1 MSNNTNKSNK
11 HELTPKQIVD
21 QLDEY
26 IIGQDKAKKAVAIAM
41 RNRWRRQRVEG
52 PIKEDI
58 IPNNI
63 ILIGPTGVGKTEIA
77 RRLSNLARAPFVK
90 VEASKFTEVGYVGR
104 SVESMIRDLTHN
116 AINLLKSE
124 RMEEVQEQAEEMAKE
139 RILDHL
145 LPAGSEQEDLE
156 QQDEQFRET
165 REKFRRMLEDGK
177 LEDRVIEIEVKKSS
191 GPSMQIFGS
200 SGMDMEK
207 MGMNIKEM
215 LGNAFPDKKKTRKVT
230 VSEARKIF
238 KEKEAEKMV
247 DMDRIKEQAI
257 QRTEESGIVFLDEI
271 DKIADTA
278 ESEGQQGDVSR
289 EGVQR
294 DILPI
299 VEGTNIQTKHGNVQT
314 EHILFI
320 AAGAFHMSNPSD
332 LIPELQGRFPIRQEL
347 NSLGKEEFVKILKN
361 PRNAL
366 LKQYSA
372 LMETEEVELD
382 FEEEAI
388 EEIANLAEEANK
400 KMENIGARRLHT
412 ILSTLLE
419 EILFEVPDQK
429 QDTFTITKEMVS
441 SKLEELVEDQDISKY
456 VL

>member
-1 MSNNTNKSNK
+1 MSLKKVNNQ
-11 HELTPKQIVD
+11 LTPKEIVAE
-21 QLDEY
+21 LDKY
-26 IIGQDKAKKAVAIAM
+26 IIGQDKAKKSVAIAL
-41 RNRWRRQRVEG
+41 RNRYRRKMVADEM
-52 PIKEDI
+52 KEEI
-58 IPNNI
+58 IPKNI
-63 ILIGPTGVGKTEIA
+63 LMIGPTGVGKTEIA

-156 QQDEQFRET
+156 QKDEQFRET

-238 KEKEAEKMV
+238 KEKEATLVEINPLIITKDEEIIAADAKIMIDPAASYLKADTSPRYIPLKGDIGILANGAGLTMTTMDVVKELGGDPANFLEVGGEFYKKADEALNFLLDQKNELKGLIVNLFGAYARTDIITEQLIKVINDRDIKIPISFRIRGTGEKRARKM
-247 DMDRIKEQAI
+247 IKDELNQ
-257 QRTEESGIVFLDEI
+257 EVFL
-271 DKIADTA
+271 
-278 ESEGQQGDVSR
+278 
-289 EGVQR
+289 
-294 DILPI
+294 
-299 VEGTNIQTKHGNVQT
+299 
-314 EHILFI
+314 
-320 AAGAFHMSNPSD
+320 
-332 LIPELQGRFPIRQEL
+332 
-347 NSLGKEEFVKILKN
+347 
-361 PRNAL
+361 
-366 LKQYSA
+366 
-372 LMETEEVELD
+372 
-382 FEEEAI
+382 
-388 EEIANLAEEANK
+388 NLEDAVFD
-400 KMENIGARRLHT
+400 
-412 ILSTLLE
+412 LLE
-419 EILFEVPDQK
+419 S
-429 QDTFTITKEMVS
+429 T
-441 SKLEELVEDQDISKY
+441 
-456 VL
+456 